1 VSYVHHARADG
12 RMKPSERIKLGALIR
27 QLFAEGLNEL
37 QVAER
42 LRISRHL
49 VARFRRKS

>member
-1 VSYVHHARADG
+1 MSYVHHARVDG
-12 RMKPSERIKLGALIR
+12 RMKPSERIRLGGLIR
-27 QLFAEGLNEL
+27 ELFAQGLTEE